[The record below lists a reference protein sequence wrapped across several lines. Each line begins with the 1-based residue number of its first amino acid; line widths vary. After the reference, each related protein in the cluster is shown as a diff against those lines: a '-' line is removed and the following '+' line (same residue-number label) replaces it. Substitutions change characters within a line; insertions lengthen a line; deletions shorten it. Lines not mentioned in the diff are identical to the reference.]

1 MGSGSIPV
9 AIYAIVEPDAMEDD
23 EVKISF
29 RAPKILSDRLEATLK
44 KCGIKKSDAMRHAML
59 LYLKEFEH

>member
-1 MGSGSIPV
+1 
-9 AIYAIVEPDAMEDD
+9 MEDD